1 MKEANVAKPLSK
13 SILFYVLILGF
24 FFFGVCLSQASDT
37 TELEG
42 TWKDL
47 HQGWAFE
54 FSGNKVKITAPSPQ
68 MCMEGTFT
76 SDPEADPKKIDIKI
90 EKAGAPQY
98 QGHTSLGIYKI
109 DDVLLTLAL
118 AEPGNNNRPQEFSS
132 ASGAMV
138 IRVTK
143 IE

>member
-1 MKEANVAKPLSK
+1 MKEEKLAKSLSK
-13 SILFYVLILGF
+13 YVFFYVLITGF
-24 FFFGVCLSQASDT
+24 FFFSVCLSQASDT
-37 TELEG
+37 SELEG
-42 TWKDL
+42 TWKDS

-76 SDPEADPKKIDIKI
+76 SSPGADPKEIDIKI
-90 EKAGAPQY
+90 KKAGAPQY

-109 DDVLLTLAL
+109 EDMLLTLAL
-118 AEPGNNNRPQEFSS
+118 AEPGNNTRPQEFSS
-132 ASGAMV
+132 SGGAMV

-143 IE
+143 VE

>member
-1 MKEANVAKPLSK
+1 MSRLLSK
-13 SILFYVLILGF
+13 SVFFYVLIIGF
-24 FFFGVCLSQASDT
+24 LFFGVCLSQASDT

-42 TWKDL
+42 DWKDL
-47 HQGWAFE
+47 HQGWSFE

-109 DDVLLTLAL
+109 EDTLLTLAL
-118 AEPGNNNRPQEFSS
+118 AEPGNNNRPQEFSTS
-132 ASGAMV
+132 SGAMV
-138 IRVTK
+138 IRVIK
-143 IE
+143 KE